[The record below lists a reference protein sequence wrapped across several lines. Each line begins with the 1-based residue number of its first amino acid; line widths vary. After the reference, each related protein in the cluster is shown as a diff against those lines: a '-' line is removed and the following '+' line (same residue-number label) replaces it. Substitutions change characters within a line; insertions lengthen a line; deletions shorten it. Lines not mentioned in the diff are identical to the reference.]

1 MFTQFLNAFDFALT
15 VTLPSI
21 FLLIFGYLL
30 NRLGQIDANFCHQA
44 SRLMFNWALPA
55 LLFFAIIDSKSAI
68 TGQGTL
74 LLAGAICAL
83 ILFIGA
89 EIVANFFIQKRDRGV
104 FVQGIYRG
112 NTAIIGLAFCANAYG
127 SEGLSVGAVFTGT
140 MTVLYN
146 ILAVITLSRSLGNKK
161 SILPVIINIIK
172 NPLIIGITLAGI
184 CRVLNISLPQT
195 VVQSGPYL
203 SSIALPLALI
213 CIGAT
218 FDVKAVFSRFDFS
231 LWTSIARVIVAPLLA
246 VIIGLCFGLDKVSLG
261 VLFLMS
267 SAPVAAA
274 AYVMVRAMGGNDI
287 AMANIVA
294 LTTVLSMLT
303 TSLWIVILRIFNLM

>member
-1 MFTQFLNAFDFALT
+1 MFDQFLNAFNFALT

-30 NRLGQIDANFCHQA
+30 NRLGQIDAHFCHLA

-55 LLFFAIIDSKSAI
+55 LLFFAIIESKSAI
-68 TGQGTL
+68 TGQGIL

-89 EIVANFFIQKRDRGV
+89 EIVASFLIKKRDRGI

-127 SEGLSVGAVFTGT
+127 IEGLSVGAVFTGV

-146 ILAVITLSRSLGNKK
+146 ILAVITLSRSLDSKK
-161 SILPVIINIIK
+161 SLLPVMVNIVK
-172 NPLIIGITLAGI
+172 NPLIIGIVLAGL
-184 CRVLNISLPQT
+184 CRALKISLPAT
-195 VVQSGPYL
+195 LVQSGHYL
-203 SSIALPLALI
+203 SSVALPLALI

-218 FDVKAVFSRFDFS
+218 FDVKAVFRRFDFS
-231 LWTSIARVIVAPLLA
+231 LWTSLARVIIAPLLA
-246 VIIGLCFGLDKVSLG
+246 MIIGLCLGLDKVSFG

-303 TSLWIVILRIFNLM
+303 TSLWIVILRMFNLM